1 MEFRVLQG
9 VPPADVRA
17 FLAMARKRS
26 FDRSEVVF
34 HEGDVADA
42 VHLITEG
49 RFALRVVSPLGQ
61 SAMLAVRG
69 PGETFGEF
77 ALMAAGTRRTVSV
90 AALEPGATLSIGRE
104 AFRTL
109 AREYPSLMDVLV
121 ALLAERLRYSD
132 ERILAAH
139 FLDADARVRW
149 SLLQLVPIYGD
160 TDGVAVPLTQESLAE
175 LAGTARGT
183 VNRVLREE
191 QDRGAVA
198 LERGRVLVL
207 DPDGLATRVHGLPQ
221 RRGDERAE

>member
-26 FDRSEVVF
+26 FDRAEVVF
-34 HEGDVADA
+34 HEGDSADA
-42 VHLITEG
+42 VHLITKG

-77 ALMAAGTRRTVSV
+77 ALLVAGTRRTVSV
-90 AALEPGATLSIGRE
+90 GALEPGETLSVGRE
-104 AFRTL
+104 AFRGL
-109 AREYPSLMDVLV
+109 VERHPALNDVLV
-121 ALLAERLRYSD
+121 ALLGERLRYSD
-132 ERILAAH
+132 ERILAAQ

-149 SLLQLVPIYGD
+149 ALLRLVPVYGD
-160 TDGVAVPLTQESLAE
+160 ADGVVPLTQENLAE
-175 LAGTARGT
+175 LAGTACGT

-191 QDRGAVA
+191 QEVGAVA
-198 LERGRVLVL
+198 LERGRIRVL
-207 DPDGLATRVHGLPQ
+207 DPDALASRVHGLPQ
-221 RRGDERAE
+221 R

>member
-34 HEGDVADA
+34 HEGDAADA

-49 RFALRVVSPLGQ
+49 RFALRVVSALGQ
-61 SAMLAVRG
+61 SAMLAVR
-69 PGETFGEF
+69 
-77 ALMAAGTRRTVSV
+77 AAGRDLWRVRPASLPARSARLPSPHSSPARRSR
-90 AALEPGATLSIGRE
+90 LGRD
-104 AFRTL
+104 AFRGL
-109 AREYPSLMDVLV
+109 VRRHPSLMDVLV

-132 ERILAAH
+132 QRIRAAH

-160 TDGVAVPLTQESLAE
+160 GESVAVPLTQESLAE

-183 VNRVLREE
+183 VNRVLR
-191 QDRGAVA
+191 D
-198 LERGRVLVL
+198 
-207 DPDGLATRVHGLPQ
+207 
-221 RRGDERAE
+221 